1 MTSPTSWRSAAIV
14 GGILVFAGCAKDP
27 APSGPPAAP
36 AQPTTSV
43 DAPDAEANDE
53 VAKAIAELPEAERAL
68 ALAQKYCPVAAMDGR
83 DSLLGS
89 MGMPHK
95 VTLDGKDVY
104 LCCEGCVET
113 AEKDSA
119 ATLAKTDELKQRA
132 STELN

>member
-1 MTSPTSWRSAAIV
+1 MTSRTGWWTA
-14 GGILVFAGCAKDP
+14 GIGCGLLVFAGCAKET
-27 APSGPPAAP
+27 APAAP
-36 AQPTTSV
+36 PASPAGQALTV
-43 DAPDAEANDE
+43 DSPAGEADDD
-53 VAKAIAELPEAERAL
+53 VAKAIAELPEAERSV
-68 ALAQKYCPVAAMDGR
+68 ALAQKYCPVAAIDGR

-132 STELN
+132 ATEAN